1 MSTEQSWMNHVQN
14 WLELLSDYLHVFY
27 YRFEGHCE
35 YGRLFIVVILSNL
48 FSSLSPLSK
57 GSGGLSIC
65 RIPFSTNYWFNA
77 CRTCLGNSISSKR
90 TVSSSH
96 RLLRIW
102 FIVSQIVN
110 WLPRWPGIDMN
121 QMCVQEILPSSWPRI
136 EKQICVQWVWVISSV
151 TANTDCNG
159 QISLNVQNIANEWDQ

>member
-1 MSTEQSWMNHVQN
+1 MSTEQFWMNHVQN

-27 YRFEGHCE
+27 YHFEGHCE
-35 YGRLFIVVILSNL
+35 YGRLCIVVILSNL

-90 TVSSSH
+90 TVSCSH
-96 RLLRIW
+96 RLLRKKILQG
-102 FIVSQIVN
+102 SHRSGN
-110 WLPRWPGIDMN
+110 SG
-121 QMCVQEILPSSWPRI
+121 EILKTFSSQRNQGKTGVFQP
-136 EKQICVQWVWVISSV
+136 KSGKKISNQG
-151 TANTDCNG
+151 TFFPNHFQTF
-159 QISLNVQNIANEWDQ
+159 